1 MGGTSSSHRSPSLL
15 QHGALHSPV
24 LYSAPPLQRVK
35 CDPTLPATRD
45 TRDNMG
51 KAGDWTLA
59 LALSLT
65 DPGHVSL
72 LGLSPGQS
80 NGESGDL
87 SSLAAAEALV
97 PFGPGTGCLRCV
109 GPHISVTGP
118 GEQEGQNC
126 SLGKCC
132 HRALSQ
138 PRQPGALRDPGRKQA
153 SSWLRCSAPV
163 LVLGE
168 EVAQPLGG
176 AQEGKMALEKM
187 EKESSLV
194 AQGHSWRGRPLFV
207 CAFSWG

>member
-1 MGGTSSSHRSPSLL
+1 MASADQEAASDPSVLREPIPSTAPSLWPSYWASKVGGTSSSHRSPSLL

-24 LYSAPPLQRVK
+24 LYSAPPRQRVK
-35 CDPTLPATRD
+35 CDPTRLATRD

-87 SSLAAAEALV
+87 SSLASAGALV
-97 PFGPGTGCLRCV
+97 PFGPGAGCPQCV
-109 GPHISVTGP
+109 GPYISVTGP

-132 HRALSQ
+132 HR
-138 PRQPGALRDPGRKQA
+138 GLR
-153 SSWLRCSAPV
+153 SA
-163 LVLGE
+163 
-168 EVAQPLGG
+168 
-176 AQEGKMALEKM
+176 
-187 EKESSLV
+187 
-194 AQGHSWRGRPLFV
+194 
-207 CAFSWG
+207 